1 MIQDLKVAQE
11 LRSLLSEGWIYAGK
25 VDQQYFLRHLN
36 GNRAM
41 ISQGLGCSSLYINN
55 RFVKIL

>member
-11 LRSLLSEGWIYAGK
+11 LRSLLSEGWIYVGK
-25 VDQQYFLRHLN
+25 VDQQYFLRHPN

-41 ISQGLGCSSLYINN
+41 ISPTFFCYSLYINN
-55 RFVKIL
+55 RFVKNL